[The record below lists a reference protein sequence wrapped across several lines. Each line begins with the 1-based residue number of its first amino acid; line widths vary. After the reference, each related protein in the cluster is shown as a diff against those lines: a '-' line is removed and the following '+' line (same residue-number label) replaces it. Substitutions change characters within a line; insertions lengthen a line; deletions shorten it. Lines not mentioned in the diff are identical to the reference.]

1 MIESNRKPNKIWVDR
16 GSEFSNRS
24 IKSWLE
30 RNNIEMYSTHNEGK
44 SVIAERSIKALKNK
58 IDKHMNLVSKNVYIN
73 KLDDTV
79 NKYINTYQS
88 TIKTKPSDVKSST
101 YIEKLKLKLDILL
114 EYQNIK
120 VFLQKGTVQNWSEG
134 IFVNDTLPWTYVI
147 NDLKDKEIVGTF
159 YENKLNKQIKKSL
172 ELKR

>member
-1 MIESNRKPNKIWVDR
+1 MC
-16 GSEFSNRS
+16 
-24 IKSWLE
+24 
-30 RNNIEMYSTHNEGK
+30 STHNEGK
-44 SVIAERSIKALKNK
+44 SVIAERFIRALKNK
-58 IDKHMNLVSKNVYIN
+58 IDKYIYLVSKNVYIN

-79 NKYINTYQS
+79 NKYNNTYQS
-88 TIKTKPSDVKSST
+88 TIKAKPSEVKSNT

-120 VFLQKGTVQNWSEG
+120 VFLQKFTFQNWSEE
-134 IFVNDTLPWTYVI
+134 IFVKDTLPWTYVI
-147 NDLKDKEIVGTF
+147 NDLKDEEIVGTF

>member
-30 RNNIEMYSTHNEGK
+30 RNDIEMYSTHNEGK

-58 IDKHMNLVSKNVYIN
+58 IDKYMNLVSKNVFIN

-88 TIKTKPSDVKSST
+88 TIKTKPSDVKSNT
-101 YIEKLKLKLDILL
+101 YIEKQK
-114 EYQNIK
+114 YWNIK